1 MPEHTL
7 EASIEIARPLADVI
21 AFVDNC
27 DNDPLWQ
34 SSVWE
39 TVQLT
44 EGPPAKGTRYHVK
57 QKFLGRIIDQYWE
70 VTERAADG
78 SFWRAKTVAGPFS
91 MDVTM
96 RFEATDGGTRVTRT
110 MRLDVGRFFKLPASL
125 ITRIAEREVQ
135 VDFETLKLLLEAKG

>member
-1 MPEHTL
+1 MSQRTI
-7 EASIEIARPLADVI
+7 EASIEIDRPLHEVV

-39 TVQLT
+39 TVQLD
-44 EGPPAKGTRYHVK
+44 EGKPAKGTRYHVK

-70 VTERAADG
+70 VVERSADG
-78 SFWRAKTVAGPFS
+78 TFWRAKTVAGPFA

-96 RFEATDGGTRVTRT
+96 RFEPTQGGTRVTRT
-110 MRLDVGRFFKLPASL
+110 MHLDVGRFFKLPASL
-125 ITRIAEREVQ
+125 IATIAEREVRA
-135 VDFETLKLLLEAKG
+135 DFETLKLLLERGR